1 MLPDLARPGLEMYN
15 GRISHEVKRSV
26 RARERGKITPC
37 HFDTQRYIL
46 DTKSIL
52 GWFAFRIPNRG
63 RVGVKRICCKF
74 HALPLKDG
82 AWRLSLLPSLFLHPL
97 PEQTRVSL
105 CGHLFMTHCYVNSIS
120 TRKRERRERWR
131 GWRCKF
137 WVGFLIDAYCSC
149 STVLPNLA

>member
-52 GWFAFRIPNRG
+52 GWFAFCIPNRG
-63 RVGVKRICCKF
+63 WGEKNMLQISR
-74 HALPLKDG
+74 PLKDG

-120 TRKRERRERWR
+120 TRKREERVEMQIVDR
-131 GWRCKF
+131 VSKISPLQHAVVSFIKC
-137 WVGFLIDAYCSC
+137 
-149 STVLPNLA
+149 